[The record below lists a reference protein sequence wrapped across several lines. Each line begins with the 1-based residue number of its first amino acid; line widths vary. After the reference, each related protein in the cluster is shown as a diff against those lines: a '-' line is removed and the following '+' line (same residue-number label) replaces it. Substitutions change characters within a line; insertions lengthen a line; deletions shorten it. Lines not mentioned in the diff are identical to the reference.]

1 MFLGGLDVRRIGAWC
16 RVVIAGSLLVAAGCA
31 SAPRGPATAELPPV
45 RLRHASGARER
56 CGVELIREVQRLNDL
71 TWVERLFYS
80 RSANREAGEAVKNEH
95 EWRRQCTERYQRQG
109 YEVVTA
115 PSPR

>member
-1 MFLGGLDVRRIGAWC
+1 MRRAGVWC
-16 RVVIAGSLLVAAGCA
+16 LVVIAGSLLVAAGCA
-31 SAPRGPATAELPPV
+31 SAPRGPATAEVSPV
-45 RLRHASGARER
+45 RLRHAQSGARER

-71 TWVERLFYS
+71 TWVERIFFS
-80 RSANREAGEAVKNEH
+80 RSANREAREAVRDEQ